1 MSLNKDDK
9 RKIIEAAGAQE
20 LSYHTRKKFF
30 DISKRFRY
38 HFPSLNWYGNTP
50 IDPTGAGL
58 TEAEAMLW
66 ISKMLHHL
74 SDWMGK
80 FEQEINNLQQDL
92 IDLNIVIKNEM
103 INQLPDIITE
113 YDLFDIIVTGNNEH
127 IERLTTTTTTLDK
140 PQAVFSY
147 AFKTEYG
154 FITASKKTQAASS
167 QNECGCDIAEWVI
180 HVDERQ
186 GTGLLNYFI
195 TVTNIPISVNRIW
208 IINKQ
213 GDNVD
218 GTKEVYYI
226 NENEIYK
233 AEFNKTTIGDGQS
246 GNLAFS
252 LLNTNY
258 NPQWIINVF
267 ERVPKGKNYL
277 HYLTDDYKCWE
288 YDLDTGDETFLWEIP
303 IEDRRI
309 FDPISDVIEGKNTV
323 WAITYK
329 GTVTRFLKEMNGL
342 CVYPCFDSVE
352 MYDKWETP
360 KKVIFSNA
368 DYQGI
373 TPANQYQEYADN
385 DEQNGD
391 KSLISAFLLTE
402 RNETYAKT
410 LDIWEMIPR
419 NFDKQV
425 IAENIEEYF
434 KDSMVKDLYDRR
446 ALIEYQG
453 FFSYDITDDIVNFT
467 DAPELLYQDALG
479 DVYEGAKIVLENSQF
494 VQIKNIRTFWQRLKI
509 WHPTQEGG
517 LKHSQRIYERTVQQ
531 EITENGI
538 KKNDWSRWY
547 DATQATESE
556 VLDSKIGKKLDYLS
570 IAGTHKIYNMKNFEN
585 QFEDTPVKV
594 YKYYD
599 NNIDATHPLFSESE
613 KKNVIIDV
621 TKGTS
626 YGGDS
631 NQYEIVIKLTY
642 QDDWAELQ
650 FRRTMR
656 FDNKKDDG
664 FIGGRTRATFISA
677 WAYVYYTV
685 DDDSAPD
692 EYDNNPNIGIDIK
705 FQDIINNLQNQINNI
720 NNEINDIKGDITN
733 INNQMNQYDS
743 LFKKILEQLEEIG
756 VWIHNDGDEITN
768 GDFVPGKGIA
778 GGNINV
784 FSKEADG
791 DYWIRT
797 NSGKTENDLLG
808 GV

>member
-1 MSLNKDDK
+1 MSLNEDAK

-30 DISKRFRY
+30 DLSMRFRY

-66 ISKMLHHL
+66 ISKMIHHL

-80 FEQEINNLQQDL
+80 FDQEINKLQQDL
-92 IDLNIVIKNEM
+92 IDLDVVIKNELSS
-103 INQLPDIITE
+103 QLPDVITE

-127 IERLTTTTTTLDK
+127 IERVTTTTTTLDK
-140 PQAVFSY
+140 LQAVFSY

-154 FITASKKTQAASS
+154 FITASKKTQAVSS
-167 QNECGCDIAEWVI
+167 QSDCDCEMGEWAI

-186 GTGLLNYFI
+186 GSGLLNYFI

-226 NENEIYK
+226 DENEIYK
-233 AEFNKTTIGDGQS
+233 AEFDKNTIADGQS
-246 GNLAFS
+246 GKLTFS

-267 ERVPKGKNYL
+267 ERVPRGKNYL

-303 IEDRRI
+303 LADRGI
-309 FDPISDVIEGKNTV
+309 FDPISDVIEGKDTV
-323 WAITYK
+323 WAITYR

-360 KKVIFSNA
+360 KKVIFNNA

-373 TPANQYQEYADN
+373 TPANQYQEYANN
-385 DEQNGD
+385 DEAAGD
-391 KSLISAFLLTE
+391 KGLISAFLLTE
-402 RNETYAKT
+402 RNETYVKT
-410 LDIWEMIPR
+410 LDIWELIPR

-434 KDSMVKDLYDRR
+434 KDAMVTDLYDRKS
-446 ALIEYQG
+446 LIEYQG
-453 FFSYDITDDIVNFT
+453 FFSYDITEDIENFT
-467 DAPELLYQDALG
+467 DAPFLLYQDAKSEV
-479 DVYEGAKIVLENSQF
+479 DTGARIVLENSQF
-494 VQIKNIRTFWQRLKI
+494 IQVKNNRTFWQRIKI
-509 WHPTQEGG
+509 WHPSQETAR
-517 LKHSQRIYERTVQQ
+517 HAQQIYERAVRQ
-531 EITENGI
+531 EITESGI
-538 KKNDWSRWY
+538 VKNDWSRWY
-547 DATQATESE
+547 DATQATETE
-556 VLDSKIGKKLDYLS
+556 VLDTAKVGKKLDYLS
-570 IAGTHKIYNMKNFEN
+570 IAGTHKTYSMKEFEST
-585 QFEDTPVKV
+585 FDDTPVKV
-594 YKYYD
+594 YKYYEH
-599 NNIDATHPLFSESE
+599 NIDADHPLFSECE
-613 KKNVIIDV
+613 KKNVIIEV
-621 TKGTS
+621 TKGAT
-626 YGGDS
+626 YGGD
-631 NQYEIVIKLTY
+631 NKQYEIVIKLTY
-642 QDDWAELQ
+642 QDDWSELQ

-656 FDNKKDDG
+656 FDNQKDDG
-664 FIGGRTRATFISA
+664 FTGGRTRASFISA
-677 WAYVYYTV
+677 WAYVYYTI
-685 DDDSAPD
+685 DDDDAPD
-692 EYDNNPNIGIDIK
+692 GYDKNPNVGIDIK
-705 FQDIINNLQNQINNI
+705 FDDIINNLQKQIDNI
-720 NNEINDIKGDITN
+720 AGDIKN
-733 INNQMNQYDS
+733 INNQMKQYDS
-743 LFKKILEQLEEIG
+743 LFKKILEQLEETG

>member
-1 MSLNKDDK
+1 MSISEEDK
-9 RKIIEAAGAQE
+9 RKIVEAAGAQP
-20 LSYHTRKKFF
+20 LSYHTKKRFM
-30 DISKRFRY
+30 DVTTRFRY

-58 TEAEAMLW
+58 TEAEAMMW
-66 ISKMLHHL
+66 ITHMLHHL

-80 FEQEINNLQQDL
+80 FSEEINNLQQDL
-92 IDLNIVIKNEM
+92 IDLNIVIKAELVD
-103 INQLPDIITE
+103 QLPDIITE

-127 IERLTTTTTTLDK
+127 IERMTTTTTTLDK
-140 PQAVFSY
+140 SQAVFSY

-154 FITASKKTQAASS
+154 FITASKKTQTASS
-167 QNECGCDIAEWVI
+167 TDECGCDVSEWVV

-186 GTGLLNYFI
+186 GDGLLNYFMTI
-195 TVTNIPISVNRIW
+195 NNIPISVDRVW

-218 GTKEVYYI
+218 GSKEVYYI
-226 NENEIYK
+226 NNNEIYK
-233 AEFNKTTIGDGQS
+233 AEFNKSTIGDGKS
-246 GNLAFS
+246 GALPFL

-258 NPQWIINVF
+258 KPQWIINVF

-288 YDLDTGDETFLWEIP
+288 YDLNTGDETFLWEIP
-303 IEDRRI
+303 LEDRGI
-309 FDPISDVIEGKNTV
+309 FDPISDVIEGKDTV
-323 WAITYK
+323 WAITYR

-342 CVYPCFDSVE
+342 CVKSCFDSVE
-352 MYDKWETP
+352 IYDQWETP
-360 KKVIFSNA
+360 KKFVFNNA

-385 DEQNGD
+385 DENTGD

-410 LDIWEMIPR
+410 LDIWELIPR

-434 KDSMVKDLYDRR
+434 KDSLVKDLYDRK

-453 FFSYDITDDIVNFT
+453 FFSYDITENIGNFT
-467 DAPELLYQDALG
+467 DAPFLLYQDAKSEV
-479 DVYEGAKIVLENSQF
+479 DPGARIILENSQF
-494 VQIKNIRTFWQRLKI
+494 SQVKNKRTFSQKLKI
-509 WHPTQEGG
+509 WHPTQEAAT
-517 LKHSQRIYERTVQQ
+517 HAQQVYERVVQQ
-531 EITENGI
+531 VITESGI
-538 KKNDWSRWY
+538 VKQDYSRWF
-547 DATQATESE
+547 DATQPTETE
-556 VLDSKIGKKLDYLS
+556 TLDSTKVGKKLDYLS
-570 IAGTHKIYNMKNFEN
+570 LAGTHKTYSMKEFESI
-585 QFEDTPVKV
+585 FDDTPVKV
-594 YKYYD
+594 YKYYGY
-599 NNIDATHPLFSESE
+599 NIDADHPLFSESE

-621 TKGTS
+621 TKGAT

-631 NQYEIVIKLTY
+631 NQYEIVFKLTY

-650 FRRTMR
+650 FRRTMH
-656 FDNKKDDG
+656 FDNKKDPG
-664 FIGGRTRATFISA
+664 FTGGQTRASFISA

-705 FQDIINNLQNQINNI
+705 FNDIINNIQEQINNI
-720 NNEINDIKGDITN
+720 NDEITN
-733 INNQMNQYDS
+733 INNHMNDYDA
-743 LFKKILEQLEEIG
+743 LFKKILEQLESIG

-768 GDFVPGKGIA
+768 GDFVPGMGIA
-778 GGNINV
+778 GGNINL
-784 FSKEADG
+784 FSGTADG
-791 DYWIRT
+791 NTWIRT
-797 NSGKTENDLLG
+797 NPGKTENDLAG